1 MVRRQIA
8 GRNFLCPNERTEIDV
23 TRRCL
28 LALSGVAL
36 VGAAL
41 SGPAVVRAAPPVSER
56 IVVDDEFEDELL
68 SEECGVPV
76 TTRIQGHIILRTFDE
91 GGSGVV
97 SLNTINL
104 ALTATAGDRTFR
116 FRDVGADLVRIEPDG
131 TAILQIIG
139 QVPAGFAG
147 VLKIDLDTGEAIL
160 EPRDRSEWQIERA
173 CTALT
178 G

>member
-1 MVRRQIA
+1 M
-8 GRNFLCPNERTEIDV
+8 

-36 VGAAL
+36 VGAGL
-41 SGPAVVRAAPPVSER
+41 SGSSVVGAAKPESER
-56 IVVDDEFEDELL
+56 IVVDDEFEDDVL

-76 TTRIQGHIILRTFDE
+76 TTRIQGHVILRTFDN
-91 GGSGVV
+91 SGTGLVELSTI
-97 SLNTINL
+97 SLS
-104 ALTATAGDRTFR
+104 LTATAGDRIFR

-131 TAILQIIG
+131 TAVLQIIG
-139 QVPAGFAG
+139 QVPFEFAG
-147 VLKIDLDTGEAIL
+147 VLKVDLDAGEAIL

-173 CTALT
+173 CAALT

>member
-1 MVRRQIA
+1 M
-8 GRNFLCPNERTEIDV
+8 
-23 TRRCL
+23 
-28 LALSGVAL
+28 
-36 VGAAL
+36 
-41 SGPAVVRAAPPVSER
+41 
-56 IVVDDEFEDELL
+56 DDEFEDELL

-76 TTRIQGHIILRTFDE
+76 TTRIQGHIIERTFDE
-91 GGSGVV
+91 DGSGVV

-104 ALTATAGDRTFR
+104 ALTATADDRTFR

-139 QVPAGFAG
+139 QVPAEFAG

-160 EPRDRSEWQIERA
+160 EPRNRSEWQIERA
-173 CTALT
+173 CTALA

>member
-1 MVRRQIA
+1 M
-8 GRNFLCPNERTEIDV
+8 

-36 VGAAL
+36 VGAGL
-41 SGPAVVRAAPPVSER
+41 SGSSVVGAAKPESER
-56 IVVDDEFEDELL
+56 IVVDDEFEDDAF

-76 TTRIQGHIILRTFDE
+76 TTRVQGFVILRTFDDS
-91 GGSGVV
+91 GTGVV
-97 SLNTINL
+97 SLNTISL
-104 ALTATAGDRTFR
+104 SLTATAGDRIFR

-131 TAILQIIG
+131 TAVLQIIG
-139 QVPAGFAG
+139 QVPFEFAG
-147 VLKIDLDTGEAIL
+147 VLKVDLDTGEVIL

-173 CTALT
+173 CAALT

>member
-1 MVRRQIA
+1 MA
-8 GRNFLCPNERTEIDV
+8 
-23 TRRCL
+23 RRCL

-36 VGAAL
+36 VGAGL
-41 SGPAVVRAAPPVSER
+41 SGPAVVGAAPPKSER
-56 IVVDDEFEDELL
+56 VVVDEEAEDRVL

-76 TTRIQGHIILRTFDE
+76 TTRVQGHVILRTFDE
-91 GGSGVV
+91 DGAGVV

-104 ALTATAGDRTFR
+104 GLTATAGDRTFR

-139 QVPAGFAG
+139 QVPLEFAG
-147 VLKIDLDTGEAIL
+147 VLKIDIDAGEAIL

-173 CTALT
+173 CAALT
-178 G
+178 S

>member
-1 MVRRQIA
+1 M
-8 GRNFLCPNERTEIDV
+8 

-28 LALSGVAL
+28 LALSGVVL
-36 VGAAL
+36 VGAGL
-41 SGPAVVRAAPPVSER
+41 SSPAVVGAAKPESER
-56 IVVDDEFEDELL
+56 IVVDEEFEDEIL
-68 SEECGVPV
+68 SEECGVLV
-76 TTRIQGHIILRTFDE
+76 TTRVQGHVILRTFDDR
-91 GGSGVV
+91 GTGVV

-104 ALTATAGDRTFR
+104 GLTATAGDRTFR

-131 TAILQIIG
+131 TAVLQIIG
-139 QVPAGFAG
+139 QVPLEFAGFLM
-147 VLKIDLDTGEAIL
+147 VDIDAGEAIL